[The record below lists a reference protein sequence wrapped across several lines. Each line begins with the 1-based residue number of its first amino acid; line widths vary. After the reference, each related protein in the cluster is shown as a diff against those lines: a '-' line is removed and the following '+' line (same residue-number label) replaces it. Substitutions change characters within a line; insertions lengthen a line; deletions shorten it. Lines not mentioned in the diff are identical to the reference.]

1 MNKRSTRR
9 VLLLFIAV
17 ALFKCMERGL
27 RFFQIILVLS
37 EIDALESLFEKY
49 NCGGD
54 FNKSHRAGKHF
65 DGITFMCYNC

>member
-17 ALFKCMERGL
+17 ALSAWKEDFG
-27 RFFQIILVLS
+27 FFQIILVLS

>member
-1 MNKRSTRR
+1 M
-9 VLLLFIAV
+9 LLLFIAV